1 MINSPLHF
9 IFVKSR
15 GHTFMIFPLTDI
27 AHVESY
33 KYINYIHYIHRTY
46 NLYWLTWHSL
56 CLASSWA
63 SWSAKLGRSLY
74 TPTNFSTPKLREKN
88 PYNYKPVPRVASS
101 FACIHHSFI
110 EYKIVFII
118 TLTSSPDVSMR
129 LYTVNVPVLYL
140 ACMIFGE
147 ICFFNKL
154 T

>member
-1 MINSPLHF
+1 
-9 IFVKSR
+9 
-15 GHTFMIFPLTDI
+15 MIFSLTDI

-88 PYNYKPVPRVASS
+88 PYTYKAVPRVASS
-101 FACIHHSFI
+101 FTCIHHSFI
-110 EYKIVFII
+110 EYKIVYII
-118 TLTSSPDVSMR
+118 TLTSSPDVSIR
-129 LYTVNVPVLYL
+129 LYTVNLLYLVNVPVHVSYL

-147 ICFFNKL
+147 ICFYNKL